1 MKLPAILL
9 CVASMLMSSPLMTAQ
24 TTTDSPEEAAVLLK
38 TGQVQA
44 ATDMLNRLE
53 AKSPKNGEIN
63 MLLASCALAA
73 NDSKAAIEQLKA
85 AQKKGINEAWLS
97 LAEIA
102 AREYRIEDAE
112 ADIEL
117 YRKGLKK
124 GRKTLPDE
132 SENIVEIIDRTKNM
146 LDRVEKIVIVDSLC
160 VPVEDFF
167 TYYRLSPESGT
178 LTSPSTLP
186 HDFEP
191 ASPTVVYTSESGM
204 EQLYAVE
211 DTAMTFKLASSALL
225 YGGEREKPQPLNGDL
240 NEGGDANYPFLMP
253 DGITLY
259 YANDGENSLGG
270 YDIFITRKSGL
281 NYLQPQNVGMPYNSP
296 YNDYLLA
303 IDEVTGAGWWATDRN
318 HIPGMLTIYVF
329 IPSDM
334 RTNYT
339 PDDPNLVSFARID
352 SYKDTWAPDADY
364 SDLLAKIK
372 AIVPSS
378 ARSAGPQF
386 EFYIP
391 GRGYLTS
398 LDSFKSKQA
407 ANSMGEYLKQ
417 ADTVDSTKKQLAEL
431 RQQYSDGNKSA
442 SSKILELE
450 KRLTRETTR
459 LKNMR
464 NNIIRLESER

>member
-1 MKLPAILL
+1 MKLTAILL
-9 CVASMLMSSPLMTAQ
+9 CVVSLLFTPQIIKAQ
-24 TTTDSPEEAAVLLK
+24 TADSADEAAMLLK
-38 TGQVQA
+38 TGQVQS
-44 ATDMLNRLE
+44 ATDMLKRLE
-53 AKSPKNGEIN
+53 AKSPKDGELN
-63 MLLASCALAA
+63 MLLAKCALAV
-73 NDSKAAIEQLKA
+73 NDSKTAIEQLKA
-85 AQKKGINEAWLS
+85 AQKKGINNAWLE

-102 AREYRIEDAE
+102 ATQYRIDDAE
-112 ADIEL
+112 EDIEL

-132 SENIVEIIDRTKNM
+132 SGDVVEKIERTKNM
-146 LDRVEKIVIVDSLC
+146 LDRVEKIVIIDSLC
-160 VPVEDFF
+160 VPAEDFF

-178 LTSPSTLP
+178 LTSPSTHP
-186 HDFEP
+186 EDFNA

-211 DTAMTFKLASSALL
+211 DTSMTFKLASSALL
-225 YGGEREKPQPLNGDL
+225 YGGDREKPVILNGNL

-281 NYLQPQNVGMPYNSP
+281 NYLQPQNIGMPYNSP

-334 RTNYT
+334 RTNYP

-352 SYKDTWAPDADY
+352 NYKATWAPDTDY
-364 SDLLAKIK
+364 SELLASIK
-372 AIVPSS
+372 AITPS
-378 ARSAGPQF
+378 ATRNNGPQF

-391 GRGYLTS
+391 GRGIITS
-398 LDSFKSKQA
+398 LNGFKSKNA
-407 ANSMGEYLKQ
+407 ADAMREYLRQ
-417 ADTVDSTKKQLAEL
+417 AEAVESAQKQLTDL
-431 RQQYSDGNKSA
+431 RERYAGGDMSSANK
-442 SSKILELE
+442 ITELE
-450 KRLTRETTR
+450 SRIQRESAR
-459 LKNMR
+459 LKNLR
-464 NNIIRLESER
+464 NNVIKLESK

>member
-1 MKLPAILL
+1 MKLTAILL
-9 CVASMLMSSPLMTAQ
+9 CVVSLFITPQIIKAQ
-24 TTTDSPEEAAVLLK
+24 TADSVDEAANLLK

-44 ATDMLNRLE
+44 ATDMLKRLE
-53 AKSPKNGEIN
+53 AKSPKNGELN
-63 MLLASCALAA
+63 MLLSKCALAV
-73 NDSKAAIEQLKA
+73 NDPKAAIEELKS
-85 AQKKGINEAWLS
+85 AQKKGVNEAWLE

-102 AREYRIEDAE
+102 TIQYRIDDAE
-112 ADIEL
+112 EDIEL

-132 SENIVEIIDRTKNM
+132 SADVVEKIERTKNM

-160 VPVEDFF
+160 VPAEDFF
-167 TYYRLSPESGT
+167 TYYRISPESGT

-186 HDFEP
+186 KGFDA

-211 DTAMTFKLASSALL
+211 DTAMTFKLASSAWL
-225 YGGEREKPQPLNGDL
+225 YGGDREKPVVLNGDL

-318 HIPGMLTIYVF
+318 HIPGMVTIYVF
-329 IPSDM
+329 IPSEM
-334 RTNYT
+334 RTNYP

-352 SYKDTWAPDADY
+352 NYKATWAPDADY
-364 SDLLAKIK
+364 SNLLDKIK
-372 AIVPSS
+372 AIKPTTS
-378 ARSAGPQF
+378 RDNGPRF
-386 EFYIP
+386 EFYVP
-391 GRGYLTS
+391 GRGLITS
-398 LDSFKSKQA
+398 LDGFRKKSA
-407 ANSMGEYLKQ
+407 ADAMREYLRQEQ
-417 ADTVDSTKKQLAEL
+417 AVGTMQKQLAQL
-431 RQQYSDGNKSA
+431 REQYAAGNKS
-442 SSKILELE
+442 SNGKILELE
-450 KRLTRETTR
+450 GRIKRESTR
-459 LKNMR
+459 LKNLR
-464 NNIIRLESER
+464 NNVIMLELR